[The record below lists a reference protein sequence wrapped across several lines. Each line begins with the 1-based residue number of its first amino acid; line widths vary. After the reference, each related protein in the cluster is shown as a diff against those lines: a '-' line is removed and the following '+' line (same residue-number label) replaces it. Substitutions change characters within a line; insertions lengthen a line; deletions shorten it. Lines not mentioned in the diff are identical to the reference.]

1 MIDEKKI
8 ANAAMSDEELD
19 QVAGGTFEELEADA
33 KEFESFGKLFQC
45 SYPTGIG
52 NMRIYDRGAVVGL
65 FAKFGV
71 QVNFDFDKSNE
82 YFIGGNKVTREEAW
96 KHVNAIMDKSQKTN

>member
-8 ANAAMSDEELD
+8 ANAAMNDEELN
-19 QVAGGTFEELEADA
+19 QVAGGTFEEGKQDALEL
-33 KEFESFGKLFQC
+33 ERVFGCNVRF
-45 SYPTGIG
+45 SYRTGIG
-52 NMRIYDRGAVVGL
+52 DMRIYDHNAVKKA

-71 QVNFDFDKSNE
+71 KVNYDSDKSNE

-96 KHVNAIMDKSQKTN
+96 NHINSIVDKTTD